1 MTSHLHRQRPAGE
14 AHIARLYSPD
24 LQSLLQSLL
33 ATLAD
38 LDFAYESD
46 LEVVKNSATDELLKR
61 LSVEKLERQH
71 CERRALYLRQLVA
84 LQEQMLIAAA

>member
-1 MTSHLHRQRPAGE
+1 MRGDRGGVGRP
-14 AHIARLYSPD
+14 YSPD
-24 LQSLLQSLL
+24 LQSLLRSLL

-61 LSVEKLERQH
+61 AIVAKLERQH
-71 CERRALYLRQLVA
+71 CERRAPYVRNSWLYKSASRRSPPLRK
-84 LQEQMLIAAA
+84 

>member
-1 MTSHLHRQRPAGE
+1 MTSHLDRQRPAGE

-61 LSVEKLERQH
+61 LSVEKLE
-71 CERRALYLRQLVA
+71 
-84 LQEQMLIAAA
+84 